1 MTSGSLHHSLMKE
14 KDPDTTPAWYVVHT
28 RPKCEHIAAALMG
41 GLENVEVYCP
51 RIRFQKSTR
60 RGKVWF
66 IEALFPSYFF
76 ARFTPMDS
84 LRAVKYSQSVI
95 KVVDFGGTL
104 TPVPDKAIQELKA
117 EMQDVDIC
125 EVQVGVK
132 VGDMVE
138 LTEGP
143 MRGLK
148 GIVNALLSGADRVR
162 ILLEFLGRE
171 NAVEVPMSKI
181 LTEHKPRAVMAAR

>member
-1 MTSGSLHHSLMKE
+1 MNHPDLMKA
-14 KDPDTTPAWYVVHT
+14 KDRDSTPAWYVVHT
-28 RPKCEHIAAALMG
+28 RPKCEHIAAGLMV

-51 RIRFQKSTR
+51 RIRFQKNTR

-84 LRAVKYSQSVI
+84 LRAVKHSQSVI
-95 KVVDFGGTL
+95 KVVDFGGSL
-104 TPVPDKAIQELKA
+104 TPVPDAVIAELKK
-117 EMQDVDIC
+117 EMQDEEVREVLVD
-125 EVQVGVK
+125 VK

-148 GIVNALLSGADRVR
+148 GVVNAMLTGAERVR
-162 ILLEFLGRE
+162 VLLEFLGRE
-171 NAVEVPMSKI
+171 NAVEVPVSKL
-181 LTEHKPRAVMAAR
+181 LTEHAPRVVVAKKAS

>member
-1 MTSGSLHHSLMKE
+1 MNN
-14 KDPDTTPAWYVVHT
+14 KDSTPAWYVVHT
-28 RPKCEHIAAALMG
+28 RPKCEHIAAALMV

-76 ARFTPMDS
+76 ARFTPAES
-84 LRAVKYSQSVI
+84 LRAVKHSQSVI
-95 KVVDFGGTL
+95 KVVDFGGNL
-104 TPVPDKAIQELKA
+104 TPVPDEVIEALKK
-117 EMQDVDIC
+117 EMQDEEVREVLVD
-125 EVQVGVK
+125 VK

-148 GIVNALLSGADRVR
+148 GIVNAMLTGAERVR
-162 ILLEFLGRE
+162 VLLEFLGRE
-171 NAVEVPMSKI
+171 SAVEVPVSKI
-181 LTEHKPRAVMAAR
+181 LTEHKPRAVMARKAG

>member
-1 MTSGSLHHSLMKE
+1 MNPSMKD
-14 KDPDTTPAWYVVHT
+14 KDSEPAWYVVHT

-66 IEALFPSYFF
+66 VEALFPSYFF
-76 ARFTPMDS
+76 ARFVPMDS
-84 LRAVKYSQSVI
+84 LRAVKHSQSVI
-95 KVVDFGGTL
+95 KVVDFGGNL
-104 TPVPDKAIQELKA
+104 TSVPDRIIDELKA
-117 EMQDVDIC
+117 EMKGD
-125 EVQVGVK
+125 EVREIVTEVK
-132 VGDMVE
+132 VGDTVE

-148 GIVNALLSGADRVR
+148 GIVNAMLSGADRVR
-162 ILLEFLGRE
+162 VLLEFLGRE

-181 LTEHKPRAVMAAR
+181 LTEHKPRAVAAAR